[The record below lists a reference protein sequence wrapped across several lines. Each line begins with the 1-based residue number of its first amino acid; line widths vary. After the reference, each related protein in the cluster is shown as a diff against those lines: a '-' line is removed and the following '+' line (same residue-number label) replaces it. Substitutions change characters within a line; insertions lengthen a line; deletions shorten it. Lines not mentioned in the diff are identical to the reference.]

1 MSKICPNCGATADDS
16 RRSCPKCGMPLC
28 DVVAKPVADEET
40 DVKTLGKIINELKE
54 DAEKDKENRK
64 IRLEEIKKKREEERK
79 AKEEAERIA
88 RSYATGSVEDDDD
101 DDDDDSYS
109 GDDDDEDDE
118 EEMEGYDEE
127 DEDIP
132 MKKRPSFAESSY
144 PDPYGK
150 DLSDTFAEFYGNDKK
165 IKEIG
170 ADSFMETKRPKEIY
184 VDLPDLVKNR
194 DKYVKKEIHTI
205 GKISEISIMTNSVLA
220 DCLVLVVEQ
229 DTEEIYITIPV
240 LNDFYAFGAEVYT
253 NEELMDLLGLLNEND
268 KIEIKGEFRKSKSGV
283 YVVIPHAINTEEF
296 SIGF

>member
-40 DVKTLGKIINELKE
+40 DVKTLGKRINELKG

-64 IRLEEIKKKREEERK
+64 IRIEEIKKKREEERK

-88 RSYATGSVEDDDD
+88 RSYATGIVEDDD
-101 DDDDDSYS
+101 
-109 GDDDDEDDE
+109 DDE

-132 MKKRPSFAESSY
+132 MKKRPSFLESSY

-150 DLSDTFAEFYGNDKK
+150 DLSDTFAEFYSNDKT
-165 IKEIG
+165 IKETG
-170 ADSFMETKRPKEIY
+170 ADSFLEIKRPKEIY

-205 GKISEISIMTNSVLA
+205 GKISEISIMTDSVPA
-220 DCLVLVVEQ
+220 VVLIVEQ
-229 DTEEIYITIPV
+229 DTEEIYVTIPT
-240 LNDFYAFGAEVYT
+240 LNDFYAFGTEVYT

-268 KIEIKGEFRKSKSGV
+268 KIEIKGAFRKSKSGV

>member
-40 DVKTLGKIINELKE
+40 DVKTLGKRINELKE

-64 IRLEEIKKKREEERK
+64 IRIEEIKKKREEERK

-88 RSYATGSVEDDDD
+88 RSYATGSVEDDD
-101 DDDDDSYS
+101 SYS
-109 GDDDDEDDE
+109 EDDEDDEDDE

-132 MKKRPSFAESSY
+132 MEKSPSFAESPY
-144 PDPYGK
+144 PYPYGK
-150 DLSDTFAEFYGNDKK
+150 DLSDTFAEFYSNDKK
-165 IKEIG
+165 IKETG
-170 ADSFMETKRPKEIY
+170 ADSFMEIKRPKEIY

-194 DKYVKKEIHTI
+194 DEYVKKEIHTI
-205 GKISEISIMTNSVLA
+205 GKISEVSIMTNSIPAVVLI
-220 DCLVLVVEQ
+220 VEQ
-229 DTEEIYITIPV
+229 DTEEIYVTIPT
-240 LNDFYAFGAEVYT
+240 LNDFYAFGTEVYT

-268 KIEIKGEFRKSKSGV
+268 KIEIKGAFRKSKSGV

>member
-40 DVKTLGKIINELKE
+40 DIKTLGKRINELKE

-64 IRLEEIKKKREEERK
+64 IRIEEIKKKREEERK

-101 DDDDDSYS
+101 DDDSYS
-109 GDDDDEDDE
+109 DDDEDDEDDE

-132 MKKRPSFAESSY
+132 MGKSPSFAESSY

-150 DLSDTFAEFYGNDKK
+150 DLSDTFAEFYSNDNT

-170 ADSFMETKRPKEIY
+170 ADNFMEIKRPKGIY

-194 DKYVKKEIHTI
+194 DKYEKKEIHTI
-205 GKISEISIMTNSVLA
+205 GKISEVSIMTNSVPA
-220 DCLVLVVEQ
+220 VVLIVEQ
-229 DTEEIYITIPV
+229 DTEEIYVTIPS
-240 LNDFYAFGAEVYT
+240 LNDFYAFGTEVYT

-268 KIEIKGEFRKSKSGV
+268 KIEIKGAFRKSKSGV